1 METAML
7 ERGASP
13 RRLLWASIGRATE
26 GERSPSFHDSDLFE
40 EETESLP
47 RYLKEVPGSRDHKKL
62 AITPLAQSSRNFVR
76 PCLTS
81 VANVIAEM
89 VTAAH
94 YKLLQDTLMCC
105 TYQNGLDC
113 SNGNAETI
121 VGSDGLLSASIDAS
135 SRCLHVQL
143 KGMEVLQRY
152 FVSVDV
158 QINEETSGSSDNVSS
173 YVALQPNLLNGFGW
187 AKSTLHLD
195 LSAHLKER
203 LRSSSISVNAA
214 PTRAD
219 IRYQATLRILQLSED
234 CWPVGTKP
242 VLIHLKEGFVHELLP
257 DSPQTLNHPVV
268 FPYRIEEASSLGDR
282 TPVNFASLGPYSF
295 PSPTTEFR
303 DSCPWQEGFD
313 ARGTCGQ
320 NLFQRETLA
329 EPVAV
334 PFGHQEKVQHPRFH
348 SVIEK
353 GFTSEIASCD
363 DDFPVDRGQ
372 ATFFRDLDSEALLR
386 LIHLDQRRP
395 LTMLPPRSRW
405 PQHRRCPCD
414 EGHPAVRF
422 GVGTCEEDVF
432 KGRNAWPWAET
443 RFF

>member
-1 METAML
+1 METALL

-13 RRLLWASIGRATE
+13 RRLLWASISRATE
-26 GERSPSFHDSDLFE
+26 RERSPSFDDSDLFE

-47 RYLKEVPGSRDHKKL
+47 RYLKELPGSRDHKKD
-62 AITPLAQSSRNFVR
+62 AIMPLAQSSRNFVR
-76 PCLTS
+76 PCLMS
-81 VANVIAEM
+81 VPNVVAEI

-94 YKLLQDTLMCC
+94 YKLLQDNLMCC

-113 SNGNAETI
+113 TNGNAETI
-121 VGSDGLLSASIDAS
+121 VGSDGLLSASVDAS

-143 KGMEVLQRY
+143 QGMEVLQQY

-158 QINEETSGSSDNVSS
+158 QINEETSGSSDDVSS
-173 YVALQPNLLNGFGW
+173 YVALQPNLLDGFGW

-203 LRSSSISVNAA
+203 LRSSSFSVRAA
-214 PTRAD
+214 LTRAD
-219 IRYQATLRILQLSED
+219 IRYQATVRILKLSED
-234 CWPVGTKP
+234 CWPVGAKP
-242 VLIHLKEGFVHELLP
+242 VLIHLREGFVHELLS

-268 FPYRIEEASSLGDR
+268 FPYGMEEVSSLGDR
-282 TPVNFASLGPYSF
+282 TPVNLASLGPYSL
-295 PSPTTEFR
+295 PSPTTAFR

-320 NLFQRETLA
+320 NLLQRGTLA
-329 EPVAV
+329 DPVAV
-334 PFGHQEKVQHPRFH
+334 RFGHQEKVQHPRFH

-372 ATFFRDLDSEALLR
+372 ATFFRDLESEALLR

-395 LTMLPPRSRW
+395 LTTLPPRSRW

-422 GVGTCEEDVF
+422 GVGICEEDVF
-432 KGRNAWPWAET
+432 EGRNAWPSAEP